1 MLLDYANEARS
12 DRFISNETIKKS
24 YPNIQSE
31 IAKFVNAVEEIIV
44 SALFGSERASDDEK
58 RSLIHEFALAS
69 GPRSAFDLGEPLS
82 NYEWDVGRLKFL
94 LKIISI
100 FDEFS
105 PALQLQ
111 LYPTHGVLAQESILS
126 KIVDSVDVIG
136 LREFGPPK
144 QFAKLQIDMVGL
156 VLAQSELWSMI
167 AEDWWSCVSER
178 LGQEFTMIQVQV
190 LVELLLS
197 LPTGKASQKVGN
209 LIACLAP
216 LLNEEAQSIFTT
228 SLISIF
234 DSKLHQNV
242 QTLLTNFPYECLSSS
257 NLDLLVNRCTDGWR
271 ESCEFLSDERL
282 VLEAFYTMHQYV
294 ACLASIFSKSEHRH
308 TISDDARVTLIGWSV
323 EIIGGAHELLMLIKD
338 DQKALDKI
346 SRTIED
352 LFAFLQSMQ
361 PLPCSQLINVLDTVV
376 SWESLPREQQPLSRL
391 SIAKFLSSC
400 SSVEIPED
408 SYMIKM
414 KTLFRSLFDNLLRDK
429 EWVVIHGGLMSLAE
443 FCKNTPH
450 LGIAEACISS
460 SFRDTIRKMIE
471 QGKEGLG
478 LTLEDTP
485 LFWAMIGAKM
495 INSQTRRFNG
505 GTILDLQ
512 ETSRMRPSS
521 QACVSALST
530 LARYLETLD
539 DDRQDEG
546 ILRRVLNALSGFVM
560 NLDDVIEQ
568 NRGNNSSGQQALS
581 NGMSQASQG
590 WEPNNLVLLESGYVS
605 AGFMDDDS
613 RIFTLARVDYQIPSR
628 LSAMAVSNNI
638 LFMAMDTMHLLRID
652 LDKAHEVEDIEI
664 PRKPSEGRIY
674 KMFFD
679 PTGRHL
685 IITTETGDNYYL
697 FAKWKKAKLLSK
709 FRGIVIESI
718 AWNRSIDRP
727 TESSTKEFLIG
738 TRNGLIFEAEL
749 EPTAE
754 LFKKEERYFKQVYAM
769 EPSMPICGLRME
781 QFPAS
786 LRKYVVVAVT
796 PTRIYQFIGSVT
808 PANTTGII
816 GGSEDRALFESL
828 FTKYG
833 VKPEFS
839 ELPGDLRY
847 SELHFFSPYQDLQYQ
862 GVAKTFA
869 WLTGPGIYHGNL
881 VFGSQND
888 SVIDSPHLL
897 PYPATRLDMDVSAF
911 SEVPI
916 SIALTEFH
924 FILLYKE
931 RIRAINQLND
941 QIVFDE
947 LIPLKAK
954 EEVLGMSVD
963 TTKNTFWIYTG
974 SSLFEL
980 VITKEDR
987 DVWTLYLEQKKY
999 DMALHYTKNASQ
1011 RDRVL
1016 TLQADHNFSQGLYML
1031 SAKYYAQ
1038 SAVPFEEVAL
1048 KFVERDSRD
1057 ALRSYL
1063 LAKLDK
1069 LKKGDITQKTIISTW
1084 LVEIYLSKLNQ
1095 LEDQAASCAPDSDVQ
1110 NLQAEQDV
1118 LKDEFKAF
1126 LETNKM
1132 YLDKKTTYKLLASHG
1147 RTEQLLYYAILIGD
1161 YERVLSHWVQE
1172 KNYKNALDVLIK
1184 QESLDTY
1191 YRFSPVLMENA
1202 PYETVSAW
1210 MRQPNLNPRN
1220 LIPSLLKYDHSKM
1233 EAGAQNQA
1241 IRYLSYVV
1249 MQLGN
1254 TDPAI
1259 HNYLL
1264 TLYAT
1269 QPTKDESALL
1279 TFLATEG
1286 QAMHYNL
1293 DYALRICT
1301 QNNRIQSCV
1310 NIFSSMGHYGEA
1322 VDLALKHNDLELA
1335 RINADKPE
1343 DDEMLRKTLWLK
1355 IARHVVKEKKDIKAA
1370 MEFLSNSDLLKIE
1383 DILPFFPD
1391 FVLIDDF
1398 KEEIC
1403 KALEEYNIHID
1414 ELKMDMD
1421 EATKS
1426 AENIRIDVR
1435 ELRSRFAVVASTERC
1450 TACDYPLLTRQFYI
1464 FPCQHTF
1471 HADCLIKNLTPFLTS
1486 RQMKRMVELEEQ
1498 IQLEM
1503 QNQQKMVVMNGN
1515 HTLQPLTVANRA
1527 EGGGGGLGHLPNQLI
1542 GQTGAAV
1549 MALGGALGAGGKA
1562 MVNGGVAI
1570 AATAAGTAAG
1580 VLKDVIF
1587 AEGKEA
1593 GLGLGIRGAGGVG
1606 GGGGGLGGDDMA
1618 VVVPRLE
1625 LLRDE
1630 MDDLVASE
1638 CLLCGELMIKTI
1650 DQPFLTS
1657 DEHELELSWGVQ

>member
-1 MLLDYANEARS
+1 
-12 DRFISNETIKKS
+12 
-24 YPNIQSE
+24 
-31 IAKFVNAVEEIIV
+31 
-44 SALFGSERASDDEK
+44 
-58 RSLIHEFALAS
+58 
-69 GPRSAFDLGEPLS
+69 
-82 NYEWDVGRLKFL
+82 
-94 LKIISI
+94 
-100 FDEFS
+100 
-105 PALQLQ
+105 
-111 LYPTHGVLAQESILS
+111 
-126 KIVDSVDVIG
+126 
-136 LREFGPPK
+136 
-144 QFAKLQIDMVGL
+144 
-156 VLAQSELWSMI
+156 
-167 AEDWWSCVSER
+167 
-178 LGQEFTMIQVQV
+178 
-190 LVELLLS
+190 
-197 LPTGKASQKVGN
+197 
-209 LIACLAP
+209 
-216 LLNEEAQSIFTT
+216 
-228 SLISIF
+228 
-234 DSKLHQNV
+234 
-242 QTLLTNFPYECLSSS
+242 
-257 NLDLLVNRCTDGWR
+257 
-271 ESCEFLSDERL
+271 
-282 VLEAFYTMHQYV
+282 
-294 ACLASIFSKSEHRH
+294 
-308 TISDDARVTLIGWSV
+308 
-323 EIIGGAHELLMLIKD
+323 
-338 DQKALDKI
+338 
-346 SRTIED
+346 
-352 LFAFLQSMQ
+352 
-361 PLPCSQLINVLDTVV
+361 
-376 SWESLPREQQPLSRL
+376 
-391 SIAKFLSSC
+391 
-400 SSVEIPED
+400 
-408 SYMIKM
+408 
-414 KTLFRSLFDNLLRDK
+414 
-429 EWVVIHGGLMSLAE
+429 
-443 FCKNTPH
+443 
-450 LGIAEACISS
+450 
-460 SFRDTIRKMIE
+460 
-471 QGKEGLG
+471 
-478 LTLEDTP
+478 
-485 LFWAMIGAKM
+485 
-495 INSQTRRFNG
+495 
-505 GTILDLQ
+505 
-512 ETSRMRPSS
+512 
-521 QACVSALST
+521 
-530 LARYLETLD
+530 
-539 DDRQDEG
+539 
-546 ILRRVLNALSGFVM
+546 M
-560 NLDDVIEQ
+560 NLDEIIEQ
-568 NRGNNSSGQQALS
+568 HLDSNNSSSQLAGS
-581 NGMSQASQG
+581 NAQASQG
-590 WEPNNLVLLESGYVS
+590 WEPNNLVLLESGYVN
-605 AGFMDDDS
+605 AGFLDDDS
-613 RIFTLARVDYQIPSR
+613 RIFTLAKVEYQIPSR

-638 LFMAMDTMHLLRID
+638 LFMAMETMHLLRID
-652 LDKAHEVEDIEI
+652 LDRAHEVEDIEI
-664 PRKPSEGRIY
+664 PRRPTEGRIY

-697 FAKWKKAKLLSK
+697 FAKWKKAKLLSRFK
-709 FRGIVIESI
+709 GIVIESI
-718 AWNRSIDRP
+718 AWNRSTDRP
-727 TESSTKEFLIG
+727 MESSTKEFLIG

-808 PANTTGII
+808 PNNSNGII
-816 GGSEDRALFESL
+816 GGSEDRALFENL
-828 FTKYG
+828 FSKYG

-847 SELHFFSPYQDLQYQ
+847 SELHFFSPFQDLQYQ
-862 GVAKTFA
+862 GVAKSFA
-869 WLTGPGIYHGNL
+869 WLTGPGVYHGNL
-881 VFGSQND
+881 IFGSQND
-888 SVIDSPHLL
+888 SVIDMPQLL
-897 PYPATRLDMDVSAF
+897 PYPATRLDPDTSAV

-916 SIALTEFH
+916 AIALTEFH
-924 FILLYKE
+924 FILLYRE
-931 RIRAINQLND
+931 RVRAVNQLND

-947 LIPLKAK
+947 LIPLRAK

-963 TTKNTFWIYTG
+963 TTKNTFWIYTA

-987 DVWTLYLEQKKY
+987 DVWTLYLEKKQY
-999 DMALHYTKNASQ
+999 DMALHYTKNPAQ

-1016 TLQADHNFSQGLYML
+1016 TLQANHNFSQGLYML

-1069 LKKGDITQKTIISTW
+1069 LRKGDITQKTIICTW

-1095 LEDQAASCAPDSDVQ
+1095 LEDQAASSAAESDVQ
-1110 NLQAEQDV
+1110 NLQAEQGV
-1118 LKDEFKAF
+1118 LEDEFKGF
-1126 LETNKM
+1126 LEVNKM
-1132 YLDKKTTYKLLASHG
+1132 YLDKKTTYKLLSSHG
-1147 RTEQLLYYAILIGD
+1147 RTEQLLFYAILIGD
-1161 YERVLSHWVQE
+1161 YERVISHWIQE
-1172 KNYKNALDVLIK
+1172 KNYKNALDVLSK

-1220 LIPSLLKYDHSKM
+1220 LIPALLKYDHKSL
-1233 EAGAQNQA
+1233 EPGAQNQA

-1249 MQLGN
+1249 MQLAN

-1269 QPTKDESALL
+1269 QPTQDESALL

-1286 QAMHYNL
+1286 RAMHYNL

-1322 VDLALKHNDLELA
+1322 VELALKHNDLELA

-1414 ELKMDMD
+1414 ELKTDMD

-1435 ELRSRFAVVASTERC
+1435 ELRSRFAIVASSERC
-1450 TACDYPLLTRQFYI
+1450 TSCDYPLLTRQFYI

-1471 HADCLIKNLTPFLTS
+1471 HADCLIKNLTPFLS
-1486 RQMKRMVELEEQ
+1486 ARQLKRLVELEEQ
-1498 IQLEM
+1498 IQNEM
-1503 QNQQKMVVMNGN
+1503 QNQQKLMLMNGN
-1515 HTLQPLTVANRA
+1515 HSLQPLTVANPTLNGVDPGA
-1527 EGGGGGLGHLPNQLI
+1527 AGGGGLSHLPNQLI

-1562 MVNGGVAI
+1562 MMNGGVAI

-1580 VLKDVIF
+1580 VFKDVIF
-1587 AEGKEA
+1587 AEGREV
-1593 GLGLGIRGAGGVG
+1593 GLGLGIGGPGGPVVG
-1606 GGGGGLGGDDMA
+1606 GGGGAGLGGDDMA

-1630 MDDLVASE
+1630 LDDLVASE

-1650 DQPFLTS
+1650 DQPFLS
-1657 DEHELELSWGVQ
+1657 NDEHELELSWGVQ